1 VALCLACLPEY
12 YNHSHWFIEELSE
25 CLKKNLGNEL
35 AQKLGKEL
43 LK

>member
-12 YNHSHWFIEELSE
+12 YNHPHWFIEELSE